1 MTRRLALLACL
12 VLTPA
17 LARATDF
24 LTAGDV
30 MRICTSQKPSEE
42 TACNTYIAGS
52 LDELGAAQGGKE
64 EVCKPSGVSLRD
76 LRGAL
81 TKYGQSHAGEFR
93 GHGGS
98 SLVNA
103 MLKAEYPCGSR

>member
-12 VLTPA
+12 VLSPGFA
-17 LARATDF
+17 HADS

-42 TACNTYIAGS
+42 TACDTYLAGAIDEIGATPS
-52 LDELGAAQGGKE
+52 LKGELCRPNGIT
-64 EVCKPSGVSLRD
+64 LRE

-81 TKYGQSHAGEFR
+81 AKYGQSHAGEVR

>member
-1 MTRRLALLACL
+1 MTRRIALLACL
-12 VLTPA
+12 ALTPTA
-17 LARATDF
+17 SHAADF

-30 MRICTSQKPSEE
+30 MRICTSQKPGEE
-42 TACNTYIAGS
+42 TACNTYIAGA
-52 LDELGAAQGGKE
+52 LDELGAAQGSKG

-81 TKYGQSHAGEFR
+81 AKFGQAHAGEVR